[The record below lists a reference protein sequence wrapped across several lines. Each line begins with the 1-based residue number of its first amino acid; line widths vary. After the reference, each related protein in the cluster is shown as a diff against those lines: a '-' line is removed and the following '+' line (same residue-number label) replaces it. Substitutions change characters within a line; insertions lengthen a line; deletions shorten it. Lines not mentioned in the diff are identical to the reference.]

1 MFKKVLKTGAV
12 LGLSAVVLTGCATKS
27 YVDEQDAKIL
37 EKLNALE
44 GKISQMEQMH
54 KTEHPKIVGRIED
67 LETRV
72 GNMEAEHEDL
82 RNQIKAIDQKAEK
95 NAASI
100 RGLEDRISALE
111 AKLNRLSENIERV
124 MKKSLAK

>member
-1 MFKKVLKTGAV
+1 MFKKVLKAGAV
-12 LGLSAVVLTGCATKS
+12 IGLSAIVLTGCATKS

-44 GKISQMEQMH
+44 GKVSQMEQMH

-67 LETRV
+67 LETKV
-72 GNMEAEHEDL
+72 NNMQSEHADI
-82 RNQIKAIDQKAEK
+82 RNQIQAVERKADE
-95 NAASI
+95 NAAAI
-100 RGLEDRISALE
+100 RGIEDRLGAIE
-111 AKLNRLSENIERV
+111 AKLDRLSENIERV

>member
-1 MFKKVLKTGAV
+1 MFKKVLKAGAV

>member
-1 MFKKVLKTGAV
+1 MFRKALKAGAV

-44 GKISQMEQMH
+44 GKVSQMEQMH
-54 KTEHPKIVGRIED
+54 KEEHPKIMGRIED

-72 GNMEAEHEDL
+72 SNMESEHGDL
-82 RNQIKAIDQKAEK
+82 KNQIKAVDEKAEE
-95 NAASI
+95 NAAAI
-100 RGLEDRISALE
+100 RGLNDRLEALE
-111 AKLNRLSENIERV
+111 AKLDRLSENIERV

>member
-1 MFKKVLKTGAV
+1 MFKKVLKAGAV

-44 GKISQMEQMH
+44 GKVSQMEQMH

-67 LETRV
+67 LETKV
-72 GNMEAEHEDL
+72 SNIESEHADIK
-82 RNQIKAIDQKAEK
+82 NQIKAVDEKAEK
-95 NAASI
+95 NAAAI
-100 RGLEDRISALE
+100 RGLEDRLGALE

>member
-1 MFKKVLKTGAV
+1 MFRKALKAGAV

-44 GKISQMEQMH
+44 GKVSQIEQMH
-54 KTEHPKIVGRIED
+54 KTEHPKIIGRIED
-67 LETRV
+67 LETKV
-72 GNMEAEHEDL
+72 SNIESANEDL
-82 RNQIKAIDQKAEK
+82 RNQIKAIDEKTEK
-95 NAASI
+95 NAAAI
-100 RGLEDRISALE
+100 RGLEDRLGALE
-111 AKLNRLSENIERV
+111 AKLDRLSENIERV

>member
-1 MFKKVLKTGAV
+1 MFKKALKAGAV
-12 LGLSAVVLTGCATKS
+12 IGLSAVVLTGCATKS

-67 LETRV
+67 LETRI
-72 GNMEAEHEDL
+72 GNMESEHADIK
-82 RNQIKAIDQKAEK
+82 NQIKAVDEKAEK
-95 NAASI
+95 NAAAI
-100 RGLEDRISALE
+100 RGLEDRLGALE

>member
-1 MFKKVLKTGAV
+1 MFKKALKAGAV
-12 LGLSAVVLTGCATKS
+12 LGLSAVILTGCATKS

-44 GKISQMEQMH
+44 GKVSQMEQMH

-67 LETRV
+67 LETKV
-72 GNMEAEHEDL
+72 GNIESEHADIK
-82 RNQIKAIDQKAEK
+82 NQIKAIDEKAER
-95 NAASI
+95 NAAAI
-100 RGLEDRISALE
+100 RGLEDKISALE
-111 AKLNRLSENIERV
+111 AKLDRLSENIERV

>member
-1 MFKKVLKTGAV
+1 MFKKVLKAGAV

-82 RNQIKAIDQKAEK
+82 KNQIKAVDQKAEK
-95 NAASI
+95 NAAAI